1 MHETSTAVAITDA
14 LQIHLVYLFIC
25 ILKFA
30 MSEISKWK
38 KFANEIKR
46 KQTNVAT
53 KQKNTKS
60 GQTSKNAGNAGG
72 SSILENKEITAQ
84 PLATEAAGKAKKYE
98 RTGPQ
103 EFVPFVFD
111 EVTIPNIITACN
123 SHFKK

>member
-1 MHETSTAVAITDA
+1 
-14 LQIHLVYLFIC
+14 
-25 ILKFA
+25 

-46 KQTNVAT
+46 KQANVAT

-60 GQTSKNAGNAGG
+60 GQTSKNAGNAVG
-72 SSILENKEITAQ
+72 SSILENKEITVQ
-84 PLATEAAGKAKKYE
+84 PLATGATGKAKKYE

-111 EVTIPNIITACN
+111 EVTIPNMVCHVTYLQPNVALRVLGFCN
-123 SHFKK
+123 YLTSS